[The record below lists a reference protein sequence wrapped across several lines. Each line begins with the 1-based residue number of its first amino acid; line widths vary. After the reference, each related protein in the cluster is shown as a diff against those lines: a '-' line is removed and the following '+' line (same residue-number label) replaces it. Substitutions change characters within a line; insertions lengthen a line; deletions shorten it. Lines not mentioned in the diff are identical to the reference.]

1 LFVTLSSRTRS
12 GTLSTSP
19 SADASSNTSLNAAT
33 PAGSSTSLVDDE
45 ASSAL
50 GTIATTTAHSA
61 APSLAVAQAISQPAL
76 STSAIAGVAVGG
88 ILALSLIGGGVFFLM
103 RRHGRYPRAS
113 SPPFYEPD
121 KGKFARERAGLD
133 EPYSSVGVG
142 GAVEFAELDG
152 SAPVS
157 PVMEPP
163 VHLSA
168 SQRQA
173 RVAQNF

>member
-76 STSAIAGVAVGG
+76 SRSAIAGVAVGG

-103 RRHGRYPRAS
+103 RRHGRYPP
-113 SPPFYEPD
+113 PPFYEPD